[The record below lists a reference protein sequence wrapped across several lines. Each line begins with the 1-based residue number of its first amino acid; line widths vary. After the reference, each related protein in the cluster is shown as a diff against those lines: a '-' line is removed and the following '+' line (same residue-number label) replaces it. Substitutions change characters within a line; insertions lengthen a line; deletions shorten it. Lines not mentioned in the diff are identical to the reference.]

1 MNLISAIDLVH
12 VHYGDCSHNKSEKVQ
27 VQGNVIHD
35 RFPVAFERFQRWHR
49 TQWRDYL
56 LDNKRS
62 SMEKVWKCRVH
73 VHFCRRSE
81 DDQAAAGEGLL

>member
-1 MNLISAIDLVH
+1 MNLISAIVH

-27 VQGNVIHD
+27 VQGTVIHD

-62 SMEKVWKCRVH
+62 SIPEKVWKCRVH